1 MAKEEKTDGEEVKAA
16 PSMMKAVIIAAAIS
30 TLLGGVMMGGMFFVV
45 SGMHA
50 EQLAAVMAVASGAE
64 GEGDVDGDSDG
75 DGDGEASAPTAPP
88 KYHSMDPKF
97 VVSFSNQNN
106 ARFMQFSID
115 IMSRE
120 DEVIKQVEKHM
131 PVIRSS
137 LLMLFGSQDY
147 EVMVTRAGKEK
158 LLLDAVEDI
167 NTILQTISGA
177 TEKAA
182 LVEAAYFDSFVIQ

>member
-1 MAKEEKTDGEEVKAA
+1 MAKEEKTDEAEVKAA

-50 EQLAAVMAVASGAE
+50 EQLAAVSAGA
-64 GEGDVDGDSDG
+64 G
-75 DGDGEASAPTAPP
+75 DGDGEGDGEDAAVPATPP
-88 KYHSMDPKF
+88 KYFSMDPKF
-97 VVSFSNQNN
+97 VVSFSSQNN

-120 DEVIKQVEKHM
+120 AAVIKQVEEHM

-147 EVMVTRAGKEK
+147 EVMVTREGKEK
-158 LLLDAVEDI
+158 LLLDAVDDI
-167 NTILQTISGA
+167 NTILQRVSGA
-177 TEKAA
+177 EEKTA